1 MGTGGPGR
9 VRFRGPPRRPG
20 RRFPD
25 TVVRKIADA
34 IQALGLSRFDL
45 KYSNGPMP
53 HEHLMRCI
61 ELYGTEV
68 IPRVRRIL
76 ERES

>member
-1 MGTGGPGR
+1 MA
-9 VRFRGPPRRPG
+9 
-20 RRFPD
+20 
-25 TVVRKIADA
+25 RKIADA

>member
-1 MGTGGPGR
+1 MNLLAPSILSADFTRLG
-9 VRFRGPPRRPG
+9 
-20 RRFPD
+20 
-25 TVVRKIADA
+25 DA
-34 IQALGLSRFDL
+34 IRALDLNRFVL

-61 ELYGTEV
+61 DLYGTEV

-76 ERES
+76 ERED